1 MALETDG
8 IEEAFEG
15 QLRVLVTA
23 AGQVGERVARAREE
37 SMRKAQAQS
46 EQHARELHSRLE
58 AERRVAR
65 AEFSN
70 AHRSGWWDR
79 VTPEQIAHTYQLA
92 TAWGHEDPDA
102 VRAERRIRDE
112 LQTRYDIDVNDTGAD
127 PQAVKAAVERAERL
141 QADGLAE
148 RRAAAAEEAEAVRLL
163 TEADRTE
170 RAADEQRAVAE
181 HAPTNEEVIAANSRA
196 DLHDRE
202 AQDVRDQAAPLYD
215 SVERRKATAREM
227 ETKGI
232 DQRVVA
238 SRMQADV
245 SQAKPATAAVTTQAS
260 RAKRARAARGKS
272 AQRQR
277 GGLQR

>member
-46 EQHARELHSRLE
+46 EQQARELHSRLE

-70 AHRSGWWDR
+70 AHRSDWWDR
-79 VTPEQIAHTYQLA
+79 ATPAQIAHTYQLA

-102 VRAERRIRDE
+102 VRAEQRIRDE

-148 RRAAAAEEAEAVRLL
+148 RRAAAAEEAEAVRILA
-163 TEADRTE
+163 EADRTE
-170 RAADEQRAVAE
+170 RAADEQHAVAE
-181 HAPTNEEVIAANSRA
+181 HAPTNEEVIAANTRA

-202 AQDVRDQAAPLYD
+202 AQDARDQAAPLYD
-215 SVERRKATAREM
+215 SAERRKATAREM

-245 SQAKPATAAVTTQAS
+245 SQAKPATAAVTTQVS

-277 GGLQR
+277 SGLQR